1 MNNIDMFIEWYIGQI
16 NPRTG
21 RHYAKRSART
31 FVVFINRLVRAGLV
45 GENILDVGAAQFMR
59 QINRAQNQH
68 PAEFA
73 ALENHGNLKN
83 GIKWWKSFLDARA
96 NW

>member
-1 MNNIDMFIEWYIGQI
+1 MNNKDRFVEWYIRQI
-16 NPRTG
+16 NPKTG
-21 RHYAKRSART
+21 RPFKEGSAKTYVAY
-31 FVVFINRLVRAGLV
+31 INRLVTAELV
-45 GENILDVGAAQFMR
+45 GNNIFDVGAAEFMR
-59 QINRAQNQH
+59 QINCAQEQH

-73 ALENHGNLKN
+73 ALENHGSLKN